1 MDIYS
6 QVAHLLSCD
15 VDKDNNIQGQSI
27 KATSYELTHKLED
40 TTRSHSETCSQAE
53 ARGWQWSEAMI
64 HQTQVKW

>member
-27 KATSYELTHKLED
+27 KATGYD

-53 ARGWQWSEAMI
+53 ARGWQWSEEMI